1 MPACS
6 PALSLTSPPSSPAL
20 GLRHHDRTDQV
31 LVKILKIFNGMGWLQ
46 VVKQGAGRRKSGCAI
61 VCQADCCPDGATG
74 REEVEKLRKK
84 LVSWRRGRFLLE
96 CCSQVFRLLE
106 VCAGRGGG
114 EGELQEST
122 GQEPMKLLSQKLP
135 NTILLQSKI
144 YKSGRRTI

>member
-1 MPACS
+1 
-6 PALSLTSPPSSPAL
+6 
-20 GLRHHDRTDQV
+20 
-31 LVKILKIFNGMGWLQ
+31 MGWLQ
-46 VVKQGAGRRKSGCAI
+46 VVKQSAGRRKSGCEIA
-61 VCQADCCPDGATG
+61 CQADCCPAGAGG
-74 REEVEKLRKK
+74 RGEVEKLNLKQ
-84 LVSWRRGRFLLE
+84 LDSWKRWRSLFE
-96 CCSQVFRLLE
+96 SSSQVFGLLE